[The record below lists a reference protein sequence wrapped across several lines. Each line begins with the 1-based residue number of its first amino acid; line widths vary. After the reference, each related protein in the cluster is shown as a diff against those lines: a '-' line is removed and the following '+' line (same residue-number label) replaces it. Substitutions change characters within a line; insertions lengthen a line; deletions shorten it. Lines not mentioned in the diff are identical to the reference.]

1 MDRLTSMAVF
11 VKVVELG
18 SFAAAAAALGIS
30 APMVGK
36 HIRFLEARL
45 GGRLLNRT
53 TRRQSLTA
61 LGQEYRD
68 RCLGVLASAEA
79 ADALGDVRSSEL
91 SGRIRIAAPALFGRR
106 CVAPVLLDLARRH
119 AKLEIDMLFAD
130 RFIDMA
136 EENVDLAVRT
146 GVLADSAGLITRR
159 VGAQAMVA
167 CASPGWL
174 DTHGRPSTTADLA
187 GLDAVVYR
195 RAGRVPPWRL
205 PVADG
210 SVEEVVPARCRLR
223 LDDMASIADAAVAGH
238 GLAWLPRWLVSDD
251 IDAGRLEIVLP
262 DHPPY
267 LYDVHL
273 VWLKSPFMPR
283 RLRLAIDELAVRLSA
298 VLRETIGRRRRT
310 A

>member
-1 MDRLTSMAVF
+1 MDRLAGMAAF
-11 VKVVELG
+11 VKAVELG

-36 HIRFLEARL
+36 HVRFLEARL
-45 GGRLLNRT
+45 GARLLNRT
-53 TRRQSLTA
+53 TRRQSLTE
-61 LGQEYRD
+61 LGQEYYD
-68 RCLGVLASAEA
+68 RCLNALASAEA
-79 ADALGDVRSSEL
+79 ADALGDDRSADL
-91 SGRIRIAAPALFGRR
+91 RGRVRIAAPALFGRR

-119 AKLEIDMLFAD
+119 PKLEIDMLFAD

-146 GVLADSAGLITRR
+146 GVLSDSAGLIARR
-159 VGAQAMVA
+159 VGAQAMVV
-167 CASPGWL
+167 CAAPGWL
-174 DTHGRPSTTADLA
+174 DGHAQPRSSADIA
-187 GLDAVVYR
+187 GMEAIVYR
-195 RAGRVPPWRL
+195 RTGRVPPWRL
-205 PVADG
+205 PTADG
-210 SVEEVVPARCRLR
+210 AVEEVVPATCRLR
-223 LDDMASIADAAVAGH
+223 LDDMAAIADAAVAGH

-283 RLRLAIDELAVRLSA
+283 RLRLAIDELAARLSA
-298 VLRETIGRRRRT
+298 VLRERS